1 MNSVVASI
9 SFPGPLAVDDS
20 APSSG
25 VSFLVAAMVV
35 LAPLLRAST
44 FKLCAPTIVRD
55 RVLEERHVPAFFFFF
70 AIPSVLA
77 GSQEAYQ
84 VYYTRVTCKVVHSP
98 GMDVRTYFL

>member
-25 VSFLVAAMVV
+25 VSFPVAAMVV

-44 FKLCAPTIVRD
+44 FKLCAPTIIRD
-55 RVLEERHVPAFFFFF
+55 RVLEERHVPACFFFSLYHQYLLGPKRLTRYI
-70 AIPSVLA
+70 IPV
-77 GSQEAYQ
+77 
-84 VYYTRVTCKVVHSP
+84 
-98 GMDVRTYFL
+98 